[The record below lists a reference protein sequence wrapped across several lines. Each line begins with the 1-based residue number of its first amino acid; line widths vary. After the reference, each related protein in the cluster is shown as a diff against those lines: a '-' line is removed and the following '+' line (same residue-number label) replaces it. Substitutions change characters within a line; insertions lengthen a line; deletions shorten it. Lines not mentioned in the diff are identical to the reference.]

1 MYVVSFSFYQ
11 KKKKISVSD
20 WKRFHE
26 AFSQCISVT
35 NWWDHVKGLNVDQ
48 EEANVLAYSYRKAKC
63 FFGNRCAR
71 LLSVSRC
78 QALCWSRCPLPVETW
93 GELVVWEGWQ
103 ELGEVCSLRSCPP
116 SILQCSAASTHPT
129 SSFSWWEAA
138 LYVSE
143 GYCRAPAHIC

>member
-11 KKKKISVSD
+11 KKINQCFRLEKISWS
-20 WKRFHE
+20 F
-26 AFSQCISVT
+26 QSV
-35 NWWDHVKGLNVDQ
+35 HLCHQLMRPCKGLNVDQ
-48 EEANVLAYSYRKAKC
+48 EGANVLAYSYRKAKC

>member
-26 AFSQCISVT
+26 AFS
-35 NWWDHVKGLNVDQ
+35 HVKGLNVDQ

-78 QALCWSRCPLPVETW
+78 QALC
-93 GELVVWEGWQ
+93 
-103 ELGEVCSLRSCPP
+103 
-116 SILQCSAASTHPT
+116 
-129 SSFSWWEAA
+129 
-138 LYVSE
+138 
-143 GYCRAPAHIC
+143 